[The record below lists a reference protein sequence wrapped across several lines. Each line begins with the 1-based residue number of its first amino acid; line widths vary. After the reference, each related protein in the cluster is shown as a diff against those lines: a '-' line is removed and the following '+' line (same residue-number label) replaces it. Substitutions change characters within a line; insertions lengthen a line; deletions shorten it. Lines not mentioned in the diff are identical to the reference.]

1 VGLLKENRHKL
12 SYKPLVIFPKF
23 SATRITPKRYS
34 SHLCNFIN
42 SRSSGENSFVK
53 DIFGKE

>member
-1 VGLLKENRHKL
+1 
-12 SYKPLVIFPKF
+12 LVIFPNF

-34 SHLCNFIN
+34 SHLCYFIN
-42 SRSSGENSFVK
+42 GRSSGENSFVK